1 MNDVAVI
8 LYSVTRATC
17 VNNGPAGLRLRF
29 LVCRLPVAR
38 GYMRYSCDFSKKIPS
53 CHRPYYVTSLQRR
66 LSSDSVCPRTGYC
79 LRGSIVDKLC
89 VLLDSC
95 FCGRRRVFFSSILS
109 CFCRCCVQL
118 EECGHDCVPSVLI
131 PPHSQPRALRHTL
144 LTNITCPYRSARR
157 GIDAHPTYLL
167 LTYAAR
173 LALTRPRFNTALL
186 LRRGADAHAHGPG

>member
-131 PPHSQPRALRHTL
+131 PPPLTTESPTTHTTDQHHVPIDPRAAELMPIL
-144 LTNITCPYRSARR
+144 LTWL
-157 GIDAHPTYLL
+157 D
-167 LTYAAR
+167 
-173 LALTRPRFNTALL
+173 PRVGPLHRKTAWLGVG
-186 LRRGADAHAHGPG
+186 LRAD